1 MKNFTKIFMAVVA
14 LFAFACTT
22 DTTFDQTVELGA
34 GQTTITLSLDEESR
48 THITGKNGDEYPLYW
63 SEGDKIAVNG
73 KTSNALGEASHGKT
87 TATFTVKGEQPRP
100 WNIVYPA
107 PAAQPAFL

>member
-1 MKNFTKIFMAVVA
+1 MKTFTKIFMAVVA

-48 THITGKNGDEYPLYW
+48 THITGKNGEEYPLYW
-63 SEGDKIAVNG
+63 SEGAQQSSRERYPS
-73 KTSNALGEASHGKT
+73 TQS
-87 TATFTVKGEQPRP
+87 ATPPR
-100 WNIVYPA
+100 
-107 PAAQPAFL
+107 